1 MMLPEEQEL
10 TRLESEQADPEEQ
23 VTSAEL
29 TLETS
34 KTETA
39 QFQHRYHQTVGRLYA
54 QLDELDAQIARVQA
68 GLVPDD
74 VTAQAHAQAAEQQ
87 AKASAEE
94 AGLIEAQPAPP
105 PVITPEIKL
114 AFKKAAFLMHPDRA
128 TNEPER
134 LRRTALMAQV
144 NLAYERGD
152 QKAIEKL
159 VSEYGQDPEATTGG
173 DVASRI
179 IKVIRRIAQL
189 RRRLSEIQQQ
199 MDAIQQSEIFQLKQ
213 TIEEAEAM
221 GGDPLGDLAKQLTLE
236 LTERKIQL
244 EIARHEIDAK
254 DTSDYSMQVKRESN
268 GNK

>member
-1 MMLPEEQEL
+1 MLPEEQEL
-10 TRLESEQADPEEQ
+10 IRLESEQAALEEQ
-23 VTSAEL
+23 VTTAEL

-54 QLDELDAQIARVQA
+54 QLDELDALLARVQA
-68 GLVPDD
+68 GLSPDD
-74 VTAQAHAQAAEQQ
+74 AAVQAHAQAAEQQ

-105 PVITPEIKL
+105 PVITPELKL
-114 AFKKAAFLMHPDRA
+114 AFRQAAKLMHPDRA

-159 VSEYGQDPEATTGG
+159 VSEYGQDPEAITGG

-179 IKVIRRIAQL
+179 VKSIRRIAQL
-189 RRRLSEIQQQ
+189 RRRMGEVQQQ
-199 MDAIQQSEIFQLKQ
+199 MDAMQQADIFHLKQ
-213 TIEEAEAM
+213 TIEETEAM
-221 GGDPLGDLAKQLTLE
+221 GGDPLGDLAKQLMQE
-236 LTERKIQL
+236 LSERKIQL
-244 EIARHEIDAK
+244 EIARQETGTI
-254 DTSDYSMQVKRESN
+254 V
-268 GNK
+268 

>member
-10 TRLESEQADPEEQ
+10 IRLEAEQTELEEQ

-29 TLETS
+29 ALETS

-54 QLDELDAQIARVQA
+54 QLDEMDALLARVQA
-68 GLVPDD
+68 GLSPDD
-74 VTAQAHAQAAEQQ
+74 AAAQAHAQAAEQQ

-105 PVITPEIKL
+105 PVITPELKL
-114 AFKKAAFLMHPDRA
+114 AFRQAAKLMHPDRA

-134 LRRTALMAQV
+134 LRRTKLMAQV

-152 QKAIEKL
+152 QQAIEKL
-159 VSEYGQDPEATTGG
+159 VKEYGQDPEAITGG

-179 IKVIRRIAQL
+179 VKSIRRIAQL
-189 RRRLSEIQQQ
+189 RRRMGEVQQQ
-199 MDAIQQSEIFQLKQ
+199 IDAMQQAEIFHLKQ
-213 TIEEAEAM
+213 TIEETEAM
-221 GGDPLGDLAKQLTLE
+221 GGDPLGDLAKQLMQE
-236 LTERKIQL
+236 LSERKIQL
-244 EIARHEIDAK
+244 EIARQETAAN
-254 DTSDYSMQVKRESN
+254 V
-268 GNK
+268 

>member
-1 MMLPEEQEL
+1 MLPEEQEL
-10 TRLESEQADPEEQ
+10 NRLESEQAALEEQ
-23 VTSAEL
+23 VTTAEL

-54 QLDELDAQIARVQA
+54 QLDELDALLARVQA
-68 GLVPDD
+68 GLSPDD
-74 VTAQAHAQAAEQQ
+74 AAAQAHAQAAEQQ

-105 PVITPEIKL
+105 PVITPELKL
-114 AFKKAAFLMHPDRA
+114 AFRQAAKLMHPDRA

-159 VSEYGQDPEATTGG
+159 VSEYGQDPEAITGG

-179 IKVIRRIAQL
+179 VKSIRRIAQL
-189 RRRLSEIQQQ
+189 RRRMGEVQQQ
-199 MDAIQQSEIFQLKQ
+199 MEAMQQAEIFHLKQ
-213 TIEEAEAM
+213 TIEETEAM
-221 GGDPLGDLAKQLTLE
+221 GGDPLGDLAKQLMQE
-236 LTERKIQL
+236 LSERKIQL
-244 EIARHEIDAK
+244 EIAR
-254 DTSDYSMQVKRESN
+254 QQ
-268 GNK
+268 